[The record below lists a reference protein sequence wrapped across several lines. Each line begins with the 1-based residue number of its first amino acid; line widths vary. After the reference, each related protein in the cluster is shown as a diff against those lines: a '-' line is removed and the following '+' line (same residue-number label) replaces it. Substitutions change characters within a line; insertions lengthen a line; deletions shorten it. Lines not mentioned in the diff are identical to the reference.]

1 MKIKLFKKRNI
12 SILEEAK
19 YNFPED
25 RATDKSDNK
34 GFVNYIKKPLA
45 PKSKLALTYA
55 VIGLVCMAIAIRIT
69 FANLGNPDLTV
80 SAFVFSSLVFSIAG
94 ISYSVKSFLIKKA
107 NYTLSY
113 ISIVLSGIQFLVW
126 IMIIIVG
133 QRG

>member
-25 RATDKSDNK
+25 IENDKSDNK

-45 PKSKLALTYA
+45 PKSRLAFTYA
-55 VIGLVCMAIAIRIT
+55 AIGLICMAIAIRIT

-80 SAFVFSSLVFSIAG
+80 SAFVFSSLIFSIAG
-94 ISYSVKSFLIKKA
+94 MCYSVKSFLIKNS

-113 ISIVLSGIQFLVW
+113 ISMVLSGIQFLVW
-126 IMIIIVG
+126 IMIIIIG
-133 QRG
+133 QRV